1 MGALSTNDYL
11 NRTVR
16 LEDLTDALVVAYDG
30 KMSENEAKE
39 IARTILSYFGFSDVI
54 LDNIIEDARDMFYML
69 EASEI
74 LKTDREK
81 TTLYN
86 GREWRI
92 FYWILNKEKIF
103 VDGTSS
109 KERLGKNE
117 IKLLKLIQATNYKS
131 FIYFQLGVMDSEGN
145 LSSKAKEVENIL
157 NKLKNLGILDE
168 HKENGDVRY
177 SITPKYFQFVKT
189 YISEFIPH
197 ANDGFASDAE
207 NIKKL
212 EVILKENNFNITQSK
227 LEELIARG
235 VLYVSPEDEKKE
247 KEKQLTKRVN
257 YFKNR
262 LDEIYNL
269 YQRERSEI
277 KQKMMELVRYSKQ
290 IRKIR
295 RNLAPHLKEVL
306 SNKEL
311 REEIK
316 EMEEYVREAKN
327 NELSTLENN
336 LRVDIKP
343 YPNGVI
349 CVEYLNTLKERMN
362 VLAEWEKAYHEFDS
376 EYTRVKDGYQ
386 MAISIGKNIAKKL
399 GVGIDD

>member
-1 MGALSTNDYL
+1 M
-11 NRTVR
+11 
-16 LEDLTDALVVAYDG
+16 
-30 KMSENEAKE
+30 
-39 IARTILSYFGFSDVI
+39 
-54 LDNIIEDARDMFYML
+54 
-69 EASEI
+69 
-74 LKTDREK
+74 
-81 TTLYN
+81 
-86 GREWRI
+86 
-92 FYWILNKEKIF
+92 
-103 VDGTSS
+103 
-109 KERLGKNE
+109 
-117 IKLLKLIQATNYKS
+117 
-131 FIYFQLGVMDSEGN
+131 
-145 LSSKAKEVENIL
+145 
-157 NKLKNLGILDE
+157 
-168 HKENGDVRY
+168 
-177 SITPKYFQFVKT
+177 
-189 YISEFIPH
+189 
-197 ANDGFASDAE
+197 
-207 NIKKL
+207 
-212 EVILKENNFNITQSK
+212 ILKENNFNITQSK